1 MEMYEEN
8 DFDDQKRVTDQR
20 EASLASLLVGVL
32 LLFLVGAGAV
42 SLLTFWPVVTTVPV
56 SPPSSVPQA
65 AE

>member
-8 DFDDQKRVTDQR
+8 DFDDQERVTDQR
-20 EASLASLLVGVL
+20 EASLASLLFGVL

-42 SLLTFWPVVTTVPV
+42 GLLTFWPVVKTVPV
-56 SPPSSVPQA
+56 PPPSSVPQA

>member
-8 DFDDQKRVTDQR
+8 DFDEEQHIAEQR
-20 EASLASLLVGVL
+20 KASLAGLLAGIL
-32 LLFLVGAGAV
+32 LLFLVGSGGLA
-42 SLLTFWPVVTTVPV
+42 LFTLWPVVKTVPV